1 MYVYCTV
8 LRHLAHLLGSP
19 LLHGRRYFVRHFSVG
34 LYICSPQRPAYVAD
48 FLTRTTMVAKPTI
61 VTAILHMQRLTHRLA
76 KPLAVPISDGSAV
89 AALQLLTVIRALLH
103 LVGAAAIVS
112 SRGVLRL
119 LPIPP
124 AAALSYSFGD
134 RWQRRRL
141 SWAGMVPPIASCPPA
156 SPPFAGTYGPF
167 PAHNEYK
174 VYAVAGR
181 FHGREGGP

>member
-1 MYVYCTV
+1 MCVIYISRFV
-8 LRHLAHLLGSP
+8 HSP
-19 LLHGRRYFVRHFSVG
+19 H
-34 LYICSPQRPAYVAD
+34 RPAYVVD
-48 FLTRTTMVAKPTI
+48 FLTCTTMVAKPTI
-61 VTAILHMQRLTHRLA
+61 VTAILHTQRLTHRLA

-89 AALQLLTVIRALLH
+89 AALQLRTVIRALLH

-112 SRGVLRL
+112 AGGVLRL

-124 AAALSYSFGD
+124 AAALSCSSGD

-141 SWAGMVPPIASCPPA
+141 SWAGLVPPMASCPPA
-156 SPPFAGTYGPF
+156 SPPFAGTHGPL

-181 FHGREGGP
+181 FHGRKGGP